1 MVAINNNLKSLR
13 QERGLTL
20 RQLSEKVNIDFSAL
34 SRVENGTRG
43 INDNDISIL
52 TKFFNVSADYLL
64 GLSDERTP
72 PTTKEKLSGV
82 QLALFNQTENLN
94 EEQMKDVL
102 KYIEFLKAKEGL

>member
-1 MVAINNNLKSLR
+1 MIAQRLKQLR
-13 QERGLTL
+13 EEKRLTQKELAFELSIGSKTISDYERE
-20 RQLSEKVNIDFSAL
+20 SS
-34 SRVENGTRG
+34 SP
-43 INDNDISIL
+43 DNDTLMIIA
-52 TKFFNVSADYLL
+52 KFFNVSADYLL

-72 PTTKEKLSGV
+72 PTPKEKLSGV

>member
-1 MVAINNNLKSLR
+1 MIAQRLKQLR
-13 QERGLTL
+13 EEKRLTQKELAFELSIGSKTISDYERE
-20 RQLSEKVNIDFSAL
+20 SS
-34 SRVENGTRG
+34 SP
-43 INDNDISIL
+43 DNDTLMIIA
-52 TKFFNVSADYLL
+52 KFFNVSADYLL

>member
-1 MVAINNNLKSLR
+1 MANRIRDLR
-13 QERGLTL
+13 QERHLNL
-20 RQLSEKVNIDFSAL
+20 RELALKVNMSFSNIGSIERGEVQLREDTAKIFADFFG
-34 SRVENGTRG
+34 VT
-43 INDNDISIL
+43 I
-52 TKFFNVSADYLL
+52 DYLL

-72 PTTKEKLSGV
+72 PTPKEKLSGV

>member
-1 MVAINNNLKSLR
+1 MANRIRDLR
-13 QERGLTL
+13 QERHLNL
-20 RQLSEKVNIDFSAL
+20 RELALKVNMSFSNIGSIERGEVQLREDTAKIFADFFG
-34 SRVENGTRG
+34 VT
-43 INDNDISIL
+43 I
-52 TKFFNVSADYLL
+52 DYLL

>member
-1 MVAINNNLKSLR
+1 MIAQRLKQLR
-13 QERGLTL
+13 EEKRLTQKELAFELSIGSKTISDYERE
-20 RQLSEKVNIDFSAL
+20 SS
-34 SRVENGTRG
+34 SP
-43 INDNDISIL
+43 DNDTLMIIA
-52 TKFFNVSADYLL
+52 KFFNVSADYLL

-82 QLALFNQTENLN
+82 QLALFNQTENLS